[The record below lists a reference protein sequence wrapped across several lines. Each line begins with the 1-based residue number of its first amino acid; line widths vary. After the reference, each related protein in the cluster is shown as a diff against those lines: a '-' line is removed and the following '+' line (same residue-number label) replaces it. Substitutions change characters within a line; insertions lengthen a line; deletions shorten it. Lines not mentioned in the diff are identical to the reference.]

1 MYDWIRITEYVKRGI
16 FHETIIQ
23 KNRILSDPMH
33 CICLFL
39 TSLLS
44 DDLQRQW
51 WQYLAVWGTDHSGN
65 RSLGKYLLHP
75 VSHSVSEL
83 LILSLRYT
91 IYQTLLTLLICGLAG
106 FAFEIYHDRKK
117 DMLFKVV
124 LFAMMIS
131 ITPLMVPLFQMY
143 TKLGIVDTIWGLMAP
158 FLASPLI
165 IMIFRQ
171 NSRGFPYELVEAARL
186 DGVSELG
193 IFFRIYLPCMKS
205 TFSLRYD
212 PSHFPNAWN
221 SYQWAHLIMY
231 DDQKIPMT
239 VFLTLGLKGNSM
251 TLVLLSHGSFS
262 CCIFYFSE
270 ILCRRNERSF
280 KISTQKLHTAIFR
293 KN

>member
-1 MYDWIRITEYVKRGI
+1 
-16 FHETIIQ
+16 
-23 KNRILSDPMH
+23 
-33 CICLFL
+33 
-39 TSLLS
+39 
-44 DDLQRQW
+44 
-51 WQYLAVWGTDHSGN
+51 
-65 RSLGKYLLHP
+65 
-75 VSHSVSEL
+75 
-83 LILSLRYT
+83 
-91 IYQTLLTLLICGLAG
+91 
-106 FAFEIYHDRKK
+106 
-117 DMLFKVV
+117 MLFKVV

-193 IFFRIYLPCMKS
+193 IFFRIYLPCMKI
-205 TFSLRYD
+205 TFSCGTIIAF
-212 PSHFPNAWN
+212 SNAWN

-251 TLVLLSHGSFS
+251 TLVLLSMVPSLVVFF
-262 CCIFYFSE
+262 IF
-270 ILCRRNERSF
+270 
-280 KISTQKLHTAIFR
+280 QKFFVEGMNGAL
-293 KN
+293 K